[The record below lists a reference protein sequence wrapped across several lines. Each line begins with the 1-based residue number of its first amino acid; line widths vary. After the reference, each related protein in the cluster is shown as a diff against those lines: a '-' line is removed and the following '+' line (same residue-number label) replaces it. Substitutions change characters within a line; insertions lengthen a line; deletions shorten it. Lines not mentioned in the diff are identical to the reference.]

1 MKDIVV
7 TGPAP
12 DGTPPG
18 VRLSSVV
25 MTHPRRR
32 TAAEQLG
39 TALGVPRLVVDP
51 DPHAAPNPLRTAKVA
66 WGAVSPDATHHVVF
80 QDDISAGE
88 DILDQLA
95 VAAARHPQA
104 AVALYANWDTR
115 NGELV
120 RIAALAGIS
129 WVRGRWDDYVPTVAL
144 SMPADAA
151 REFPTFTRAMEMKFD
166 DEAVTL
172 HLSRQ
177 RCHTYIPVPNP
188 VEHMGDDSIAG
199 MNHHGIRKSACHVLD
214 PDLPES
220 LAVGA
225 VLERVDFIP
234 FLRFGESRVVLDH
247 LVGTGDTPLCVE
259 WREALPHMG
268 LAYWD
273 LFDGFR
279 AAGGFRARPDWEQV
293 EQALGEDYA
302 LELWIHCFLLG
313 WQVQRV
319 SEHVD
324 PLWVTGSAERH
335 QELASAA
342 LSTIGI
348 GGLQRTRRADVTPA
362 LREALTTAAE
372 HRVSMGRMFAARKQT
387 RAQQ

>member
-1 MKDIVV
+1 MKDIII

-12 DGTPPG
+12 DSAPHG

-25 MTHPRRR
+25 MTHPRRQR
-32 TAAEQLG
+32 AAEQLG
-39 TALGVPRLVVDP
+39 TALSVPRLVVDP
-51 DPHAAPNPLRTAKVA
+51 EPHAAPNPLRTAKVA
-66 WGAVSPDATHHVVF
+66 WGAVSPDATHHAVF
-80 QDDISAGE
+80 QDDISAGA
-88 DILDQLA
+88 DLLDQLA
-95 VAAARHPQA
+95 AAAARHPQS

-120 RIAALAGIS
+120 RIAALTGIS
-129 WVRGRWDDYVPTVAL
+129 WVRGRWDEYVPTVAL
-144 SMPADAA
+144 SMPADVA
-151 REFPTFTRAMEMKFD
+151 RALPGFTRAMDMKFD
-166 DEAVTL
+166 DEAASL

-177 RCHTYIPVPNP
+177 RCRTYIPVPNP
-188 VEHMGDDSIAG
+188 VEHIGDDSISG
-199 MNHHGIRKSACHVLD
+199 MNHHGIRKSACHVVD

-220 LAVGA
+220 LALGA

-247 LVGTGDTPLCVE
+247 VVGTGDTPLCVE

-279 AAGGFRARPDWEQV
+279 AGGGFSARSDWEQV
-293 EQALGEDYA
+293 ERTLGGDYA

-319 SEHVD
+319 SQHVD
-324 PLWVTGSAERH
+324 PAWVIGSAERL
-335 QELASAA
+335 QRLASVAI
-342 LSTIGI
+342 STIGI
-348 GGLQRTRRADVTPA
+348 GGLPRTRRAEVTPA

-372 HRVSMGRMFAARKQT
+372 HRVSMGRGFAARHRT